1 MRLWTSAASYIDVHP
16 TFFYESLWNVIG
28 LLLLLF
34 IVTKARRFDGENTWF
49 YFLWYG
55 MEGVSLRSLPSS
67 VWMVSPSRAV
77 RTRIFPPSTQEKSK
91 ACMTGC
97 KMEAAVTCGTGSEDA
112 LTFTLSC
119 DYAPEGETTVEVLS
133 PDTVAGVKAVL
144 TGDQLKLQY
153 EDLCLDAGTLSDE
166 EVSPLMCPARLMS
179 ALRSGW
185 LLEQNEE
192 KVGEIPCLRLCMNR
206 LKKVDEVA
214 YVRFAS
220 VYRQFKDID
229 TFMSELNKL
238 LADK

>member
-1 MRLWTSAASYIDVHP
+1 VRRWICVPMMALCLLLTGCGGETSQKQASAARKPYQD
-16 TFFYESLWNVIG
+16 
-28 LLLLLF
+28 
-34 IVTKARRFDGENTWF
+34 
-49 YFLWYG
+49 
-55 MEGVSLRSLPSS
+55 
-67 VWMVSPSRAV
+67 
-77 RTRIFPPSTQEKSK
+77 
-91 ACMTGC
+91 MTGC

-192 KVGEIPCLRLCMNR
+192 KVGEIPCLRLCMDQTTDSGEKILSTVWLQKDGNTP
-206 LKKVDEVA
+206 VCGEIAVGDEIIFHVEFTSFSF
-214 YVRFAS
+214 Y
-220 VYRQFKDID
+220 DILQNNE
-229 TFMSELNKL
+229 TGN
-238 LADK
+238 